1 VPTLEIELLYKGI
14 VGGVDEAGRGPWA
27 GPVVAAVAVFL
38 EPPPLPFFDSI
49 EDSKKIPKIKREMI
63 YGELLK
69 LGSFHYGIGT
79 ASVEEIDR
87 LNISKATFLA
97 MERAVKVLPQTPQTL
112 LIDGKYIPSFEG
124 IQTRPMIGGDGISLS
139 IAAASILAKVTR
151 DQIMETLALDHPQY
165 GWERNAG
172 YGTAEHQEALKIH
185 GVTPHHRRSFAPV
198 KELVEKRKTA
208 EELSGLEL
216 LD

>member
-1 VPTLEIELLYKGI
+1 MPTFEIELLYKGL

-27 GPVVAAVAVFL
+27 GPVVVAVAIFL
-38 EPPPLPFFDSI
+38 ESPPLFLFDNI
-49 EDSKKIPKIKREMI
+49 EDSKKITKAKREVI

-69 LGSFHYGIGT
+69 LGSFHYGVGV

-97 MERAVKVLPQTPQTL
+97 MKRAVEKLPQTPHTL

-124 IQTRPMIGGDGISLS
+124 IQTRPVIGGDGISLS

-151 DQIMETLALDHPQY
+151 DQMMEKLALEHPQY
-165 GWERNAG
+165 GWERNVG
-172 YGTAEHQEALKIH
+172 YGTAEHQNALKSF
-185 GVTPHHRRSFAPV
+185 GVTPHHRKSFAPV
-198 KELVEKRKTA
+198 SA
-208 EELSGLEL
+208 L
-216 LD
+216 LNPI

>member
-1 VPTLEIELLYKGI
+1 MPTFEIELLYKGLI
-14 VGGVDEAGRGPWA
+14 GGVDEAGRGPWA
-27 GPVVAAVAVFL
+27 GPVVAGVAVFL
-38 EPPPLPFFDSI
+38 EPPPFFLFDNI
-49 EDSKKIPKIKREMI
+49 EDSKKISKAKRELI

-69 LGSFHYGIGT
+69 LGSFHYGVGV

-97 MERAVKVLPQTPQTL
+97 MKRAVELLPQAPHTL

-124 IQTRPMIGGDGISLS
+124 IQTRPVIGGDGISLS

-151 DQIMETLALDHPQY
+151 DEMMEKLALEHPEY

-172 YGTAEHQEALKIH
+172 YGTAEHQNALKSL
-185 GVTPHHRRSFAPV
+185 GVTPHHRKSFAPV
-198 KELVEKRKTA
+198 RA
-208 EELSGLEL
+208 L
-216 LD
+216 LNPI

>member
-1 VPTLEIELLYKGI
+1 VPTLEIESLYKGR
-14 VGGVDEAGRGPWA
+14 VGGVDEVGRGPWA
-27 GPVVAAVAVFL
+27 GPVVAAVVVFL
-38 EPPPLPFFDSI
+38 ESPPLSLFSDI
-49 EDSKKIPKIKREMI
+49 EDSKKLSKAKRELI

-69 LGSFHYGIGT
+69 WGALHYGIGM

-97 MERAVKVLPQTPQTL
+97 MKRAVELLPQTPHTL

-124 IQTRPMIGGDGISLS
+124 IQTRPVIGGDGISLS

-151 DQIMETLALDHPQY
+151 DQMMEKLALEHPQY

-172 YGTAEHQEALKIH
+172 YGTAEHQNALKSL
-185 GVTPHHRRSFAPV
+185 GVTPHHRKSFAPV
-198 KELVEKRKTA
+198 RTLLNP
-208 EELSGLEL
+208 LS
-216 LD
+216 